1 MNKRRN
7 LKNVIYA
14 FIGQLVVLG
23 LSLFVPRFVLT
34 GYGSDTNGLLSTVG
48 QIIAYM
54 TLLEAGIG
62 QAARNELYRYVKDD
76 VFDKE
81 NSSSVMTLS
90 RKVYRNTTKIYALLI
105 LVLAVVLPF
114 IIKTDLSYLTVFLV
128 ILIEGASSVI
138 SFYFVQNYTNI
149 LIVDGKQYVNA
160 NIDLVFK
167 GLVYAIKIVMAL
179 LGVNIILMEIGFF
192 IATLV
197 KIFIY
202 EKYVKKHYGW
212 IDYNANI
219 EGKKLK
225 DRGPYIIMEIA
236 WTVFSSTDMIVISM
250 FCSTKKSSVYAI
262 YYMVFITINKL
273 ADAVFTSLKFNL
285 GQIFHKDK
293 EQYKQTHD
301 VFNSV
306 FVGALSALLAVAYYL
321 CIPFITLYTDGVSDT
336 DYIDPA
342 LPMGFCLIYLL
353 SWCRMVSEHLI
364 GVAGYAKKLS
374 KVSIIEVVINIVL
387 SVIFV
392 NRFGISGVLYATVIA
407 LPLKVI
413 YCNILADRVILK
425 RSVFTTVKILLVNI
439 ALFVI
444 LASCKYFINVN
455 IDNYLTFFIY
465 GVCFTLCSA
474 VIFLIANVLAN
485 KNVFAAFKRIFTGD
499 KT

>member
-7 LKNVIYA
+7 LKNVISA

-179 LGVNIILMEIGFF
+179 LGVNIVLMEIGFF

-219 EGKKLK
+219 EGKKLNNCPNSVSL
-225 DRGPYIIMEIA
+225 RTTEIILEQMKNTTYKI
-236 WTVFSSTDMIVISM
+236 
-250 FCSTKKSSVYAI
+250 
-262 YYMVFITINKL
+262 FIK
-273 ADAVFTSLKFNL
+273 
-285 GQIFHKDK
+285 
-293 EQYKQTHD
+293 D
-301 VFNSV
+301 VFKGTGFFCKIPFNDSLLSILMTCNVIIIESILNQEKNISV
-306 FVGALSALLAVAYYL
+306 FLNG
-321 CIPFITLYTDGVSDT
+321 
-336 DYIDPA
+336 
-342 LPMGFCLIYLL
+342 
-353 SWCRMVSEHLI
+353 
-364 GVAGYAKKLS
+364 
-374 KVSIIEVVINIVL
+374 
-387 SVIFV
+387 
-392 NRFGISGVLYATVIA
+392 
-407 LPLKVI
+407 
-413 YCNILADRVILK
+413 
-425 RSVFTTVKILLVNI
+425 
-439 ALFVI
+439 
-444 LASCKYFINVN
+444 
-455 IDNYLTFFIY
+455 
-465 GVCFTLCSA
+465 
-474 VIFLIANVLAN
+474 
-485 KNVFAAFKRIFTGD
+485 
-499 KT
+499 